1 MIEQGPGFI
10 FTVAVFLAALTVLV
24 FVHEMGHYLV
34 ARWCKVKVDVFSVGF
49 GRELFGRTDKHG
61 TRWKISAIPLGGY
74 VKFAGDATGASNPD
88 DEALENMTTKEKAES
103 FHFKSLW
110 QKSAIVFAGPFINI
124 VFAVI
129 LFAGLVYV
137 QGQRVMSSEIGMI
150 GQGLSAE
157 KAGLKVGDIVL
168 SVDGTEVE
176 RLRDISEIVQLLPE
190 QTIDIGIERDGEN
203 LILPVLINSK
213 MMTDRFDN
221 EYAYG
226 YLEIGPKYVPW
237 IGRIEKDLPAYN
249 AGLEVNDLITNI
261 DGIAIDD
268 FQAVYDVISVR
279 PNKVVSINI
288 ERDGEPL
295 NFILSIGETIGRQG
309 PDEGKTI
316 GYIGIG
322 IAFGEYRAYG
332 PFEALVEGTRHS
344 INTLRMITT
353 SMGQLIMGMRSVRE
367 MGGPVRVA
375 AMAGEVA
382 QSGFDNFIRFVAM
395 ISINL
400 GFVNLLPIPM
410 LDGGHLLF
418 YGLEAAKGGPLPKR
432 AQELAFML
440 GFVFVIGLMLF
451 LTLNDLHS
459 IAL

>member
-1 MIEQGPGFI
+1 MIEQAPGFI
-10 FTVAVFLAALTVLV
+10 FTVAVFLAAITVLV

-61 TRWKISAIPLGGY
+61 TRWKVSLIPLGGY
-74 VKFAGDATGASNPD
+74 VKFAGDASEASNAD
-88 DEALENMTTKEKAES
+88 DSVLDAMSEEEKATA

-129 LFAGLVYV
+129 LFGGLVYV
-137 QGQRVMSSEIGMI
+137 QGQRVMSNEIGMV
-150 GQGLSAE
+150 GQGSNIE

-168 SVDGTEVE
+168 SVDGTNVE
-176 RLRDISEIVQLLPE
+176 RLRDIAEIVQLLPG
-190 QTIDIGIERDGEN
+190 QTIDIGIERAGEN
-203 LILPVLINSK
+203 LVLSVTVGSK
-213 MMTDRFDN
+213 MMTDRFEN

-237 IGRIEKDLPAYN
+237 IGKIEKGFSADD

-261 DGIAIDD
+261 DGIEIDD
-268 FQAVYDVISVR
+268 FQAVYDVVSVR
-279 PNKVVSINI
+279 PNKTVSIDI

-295 NFILSIGETIGRQG
+295 NFILSIGETIGRGG

-316 GYIGIG
+316 GYMGIG

-332 PFEALVEGTRHS
+332 PLEALAEGTRQS

-382 QSGFDNFIRFVAM
+382 QSGFDNFVRFVAM

>member
-1 MIEQGPGFI
+1 MIEQEPGFI
-10 FTVAVFLAALTVLV
+10 FTVIVFLAALTVLV

-61 TRWKISAIPLGGY
+61 TRWKISLIPLGGY
-74 VKFAGDATGASNPD
+74 VKFAGDDTGASNPD
-88 DEALENMTTKEKAES
+88 EDALADMSPEEREGS
-103 FHFKSLW
+103 FHFKPLW
-110 QKSAIVFAGPFINI
+110 QRAAIVFAGPFINI

-137 QGQRVMSSEIGMI
+137 QGQRVMSNEIGII
-150 GQGLSAE
+150 GEGSNVEA
-157 KAGLKVGDIVL
+157 AGLRVGDIVL
-168 SVDGTEVE
+168 SVDGTNVE
-176 RLRDISEIVQLLPE
+176 RLRDIAEIVQLLPG
-190 QTIDIGIERDGEN
+190 QTIDIGIERAGEN
-203 LILPVLINSK
+203 IVLPILVNSK
-213 MMTDRFDN
+213 MMSDRFEN

-226 YLEIGPKYVPW
+226 YLEIGPKYIPW
-237 IGRIEKDLPAYN
+237 IGKIEKGFPADD

-268 FQAVYDVISVR
+268 FQAVYDAVSAR
-279 PNKVVSINI
+279 PNKTVSIDI
-288 ERDGEPL
+288 ERDGDPL
-295 NFILSIGETIGRQG
+295 NFIISIGETVSLRG
-309 PDEGKTI
+309 PDEGKAI

-332 PFEALVEGTRHS
+332 PFEALAEGTRQS

-418 YGLEAAKGGPLPKR
+418 YGLEAAKGSPLPKR

>member
-1 MIEQGPGFI
+1 MIETEPGFI
-10 FTVAVFLAALTVLV
+10 FTVVVFLMALTVLV

-34 ARWCKVKVDVFSVGF
+34 ARWCKVKIDVFSVGF
-49 GRELFGRTDKHG
+49 GRELFGWTDKLG
-61 TRWKISAIPLGGY
+61 TRWKVSAIPLGGY

-88 DEALENMTTKEKAES
+88 DEALENMTAEEKAQS
-103 FHFKSLW
+103 FHFKPLW
-110 QKSAIVFAGPFINI
+110 QRAAVVFAGPFVNI
-124 VFAVI
+124 LFAVI

-137 QGQRVMSSEIGMI
+137 QGQRVLSSEVGLVV
-150 GQGLSAE
+150 QGSNADM
-157 KAGLKVGDIVL
+157 AGLRTGDIIL
-168 SVDGTEVE
+168 SVDGTSVD
-176 RLRDISEIVQLLPE
+176 RLRDIAEIVQLLPD
-190 QTIDIGIERDGEN
+190 QIIDILVERGGVE
-203 LILPVLINSK
+203 ILFPVHISSK
-213 MMTDRFDN
+213 IMTDRFQN

-226 YLEIGPKYVPW
+226 YLEIGPKYTPW
-237 IGRIEKDLPAYN
+237 IGNIQAGFPADI
-249 AGLEVNDLITNI
+249 AGLEVNDLITKI
-261 DGIAIDD
+261 DNVDIHD
-268 FQAVYDVISVR
+268 FQDVYDVVSVR
-279 PNKVVSINI
+279 PNNTVSI
-288 ERDGEPL
+288 EVFRDGQLLEY
-295 NFILSIGETIGRQG
+295 IIKIGEKNAAKAGEEEKIVGF
-309 PDEGKTI
+309 
-316 GYIGIG
+316 IGIG
-322 IAFGEYRAYG
+322 IAFGEYMSYG
-332 PFEALVEGTRHS
+332 PIDALVEGTRQS
-344 INTLRMITT
+344 VNTLRMITT
-353 SMGQLIMGMRSVRE
+353 SMGQLIMGMRSVKE

-375 AMAGEVA
+375 VMAGEVA

>member
-10 FTVAVFLAALTVLV
+10 FTVVVFLAALTVLV
-24 FVHEMGHYLV
+24 FVHEMGHYLI

-88 DEALENMTTKEKAES
+88 DEALENMTADERAGS
-103 FHFKSLW
+103 FHFKPLW
-110 QKSAIVFAGPFINI
+110 QKAAVVFAGPFVN
-124 VFAVI
+124 I
-129 LFAGLVYV
+129 LFAILLFASLVYV
-137 QGQRVMSSEIGMI
+137 QGQRVMSNEIGMI
-150 GQGLSAE
+150 GQGSNAE
-157 KAGLKVGDIVL
+157 AAGLKVGDIVL
-168 SVDGTEVE
+168 SIDGTEVE
-176 RLRDISEIVQLLPE
+176 RLRDIAEIVQLLPG
-190 QTIDIGIERDGEN
+190 QTIDVTVDRAGQE
-203 LILPVLINSK
+203 LSLPVLIGSK
-213 MMTDRFDN
+213 NMQDRFQN

-226 YLEIGPKYVPW
+226 ILEIGPKYVPW
-237 IGRIEKDLPAYN
+237 IGKVEKGLPAED
-249 AGLEVNDLITNI
+249 AGLEMNDLIIKI
-261 DGIAIDD
+261 DGVAIDD

-279 PNKVVSINI
+279 PNKTVSIGI
-288 ERDGEPL
+288 LRDGEPMD
-295 NFILSIGETIGRQG
+295 FIISIGERNAAKDG
-309 PDEGKTI
+309 EAENLI

-322 IAFGEYRAYG
+322 IAFGEYVSYG
-332 PFEALVEGTRHS
+332 PIDALAEGTRQS
-344 INTLRMITT
+344 VNTLRMITT
-353 SMGQLIMGMRSVRE
+353 SMGQLLMGMRSVKE

-382 QSGFDNFIRFVAM
+382 QSGFDNFVRFVAM

-440 GFVFVIGLMLF
+440 GFMFVIGLMLF

-459 IAL
+459 IVL